1 MASLLDNVEKASA
14 WPHAARALGDMGE
27 LAVPYLPTLASLLGN
42 SSETRDAA
50 ADTLVRIGAKSVPS
64 LVELLR
70 DPFAST
76 RVTALRTLGRIGI
89 EAVTHVQAVALL
101 LADEAPTVRA
111 ATAQTL
117 ASLRQEHAVSYAQDL
132 VLLLDEDEPLV
143 RAATIIALGGVA
155 KAGAFTHA
163 TSLVRCLEDDDA
175 SVVKALLE
183 VLASLGQQA
192 SRSDRNA
199 RLVSVLSSEVA
210 PFAAAT
216 LRARSAAS
224 RCAAAEALGSL
235 GAIAAPHAPILVECL
250 SDANASVR
258 RSAAAAL
265 EGSRGGGRISELL
278 KGSRKD
284 SRQAALRSVA
294 ALGANGSDV
303 VVRSICHSLLRPGA
317 ADQRTQRQASGV
329 LQRLD
334 HRA

>member
-1 MASLLDNVEKASA
+1 M
-14 WPHAARALGDMGE
+14 
-27 LAVPYLPTLASLLGN
+27 
-42 SSETRDAA
+42 
-50 ADTLVRIGAKSVPS
+50 
-64 LVELLR
+64 
-70 DPFAST
+70 
-76 RVTALRTLGRIGI
+76 TALRTLGRIGI

-175 SVVKALLE
+175 SVVEALLE

-210 PFAAAT
+210 PFTAAT

-235 GAIAAPHAPILVECL
+235 GAIAAPHASVLVECL

-265 EGSRGGGRISELL
+265 GRVGS
-278 KGSRKD
+278 
-284 SRQAALRSVA
+284 
-294 ALGANGSDV
+294 
-303 VVRSICHSLLRPGA
+303 
-317 ADQRTQRQASGV
+317 
-329 LQRLD
+329 
-334 HRA
+334 